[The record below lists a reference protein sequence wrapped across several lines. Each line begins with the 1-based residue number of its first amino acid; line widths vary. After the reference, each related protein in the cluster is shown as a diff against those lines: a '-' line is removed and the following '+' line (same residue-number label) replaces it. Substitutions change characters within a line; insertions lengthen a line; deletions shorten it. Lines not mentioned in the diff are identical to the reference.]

1 MGAELAARGSANGK
15 MTEKFECLCFQL
27 TLTRPACRRRARAV
41 APLARDI
48 LLARGD
54 GRPLA
59 PAAWAAILSLFAHL
73 AEAPTVGYFLVPGL
87 LLFAGLCLIALFDA
101 RYFVIPDGP
110 LAALGLC
117 GVAVALANGAQEFP
131 ARLAAAAAAYVALRL
146 VDLGYERLRGAPGVG
161 QGDAKLFALAGLWL
175 GFAGLP
181 GCLVYGVL
189 SALLSAALAIRQ
201 GSLDGVRHPIPF
213 GPHLALGL
221 WLVWVFGPLEAG

>member
-1 MGAELAARGSANGK
+1 M
-15 MTEKFECLCFQL
+15 
-27 TLTRPACRRRARAV
+27 RPTCRRRTNAL
-41 APLARDI
+41 APLARDV

-59 PAAWAAILSLFAHL
+59 PAAWAALLSLLAHL
-73 AEAPTVGYFLVPGL
+73 AEAPTVGHFPLPGL

-117 GVAVALANGAQEFP
+117 GVAVSLAVAPQD
-131 ARLAAAAAAYVALRL
+131 AAAKLAAAAVAYVALRL
-146 VDLGYERLRGAPGVG
+146 VDMAYEGLRGAPGVG
-161 QGDAKLFALAGLWL
+161 QGDAKLFGLAGLWL
-175 GFAGLP
+175 GFPGLP
-181 GCLVYGVL
+181 GCLIYGVL
-189 SALLSAALAIRQ
+189 SALLSAVLAIRQ
-201 GSLDGVRHPIPF
+201 GSLDSARHPIPF